1 MELFALFRII
11 NNNLYTASAKCCIA
25 NLHRVSFRD
34 ERNTYSQGGSS
45 SMTKVNPLTHFIGG
59 HHVEGTSERFS
70 NVYNPATGEVIANV
84 PLASKEEVQEA
95 IGKAKEAFP
104 AWRDMSVAKRA
115 EIVLKFRNLLVEHT
129 AKIIRIICTES
140 GKTEEDAQGELTR
153 GIESVD
159 LAMSAP
165 HLMKGEY
172 SVNVGGGINAYS
184 AKYPLGVVA
193 AIAPFNFPIM
203 VPLAQ
208 TSMAVAVGNAVI
220 LKASE
225 RVPMTAL
232 YISDLWKEAGVP
244 DGIWT
249 VVNGDKEAVNEL
261 LAHKDVEAISFVGS
275 TPVARYIYETGAKY
289 GKRVVALGG
298 GKNNMVV
305 MPDANLEQVAN
316 AFISAGY
323 GAASQRCMAISTLI
337 AVGKET
343 GDRLAKIVQEKV
355 QALKV
360 GPYDEKPDYGPVI
373 SQQAKEAILT
383 SIAQGEKEGAEL
395 LVDGR
400 QAAITKESAGFF
412 LAPTLFDHVKP
423 GMEIYEEEIFG
434 PVRNIVRTETLD
446 EAIQLI
452 NEHELGNGVT
462 IFTNDGLAAR
472 KFTTEIDVGMV
483 GVNVPIPIPVGYH
496 NFAGFKGSR
505 FGDGQMFGPDQAR
518 FYTKTKMISERWVEP
533 SEENKLSFA
542 FPSDYK

>member
-1 MELFALFRII
+1 MTNSTSVKEL
-11 NNNLYTASAKCCIA
+11 S
-25 NLHRVSFRD
+25 
-34 ERNTYSQGGSS
+34 
-45 SMTKVNPLTHFIGG
+45 HFIGG
-59 HHVEGTSERFS
+59 QQVAGASGRFS
-70 NVYNPATGEVIANV
+70 DVYNPATGYVIAKV
-84 PLASKEEVQEA
+84 PLASVAEVKAA
-95 IGKAKEAFP
+95 IKKAGEAFP
-104 AWRDMSVAKRA
+104 AWRDLSVAKRA
-115 EIVLKFRNLLVEHT
+115 EVVLKFRNLLAANTEKV
-129 AKIIRIICTES
+129 IDLICTES
-140 GKTEEDAQGELTR
+140 GKTAEDAMGEITR
-153 GIESVD
+153 GLESVD
-159 LAMSAP
+159 LAISAP

-232 YISDLWKEAGVP
+232 YISELWKEAGLP

-261 LAHKDVEAISFVGS
+261 LENPAVEAISFVGS
-275 TPVARYIYETGAKY
+275 TPVARYIYETSAKY

-305 MPDANLEQVAN
+305 MPDADLEQVAN

-323 GAASQRCMAISTLI
+323 GAASQRCMAISTLM
-337 AVGKET
+337 AVGQNT
-343 GDRLAKIVQEKV
+343 ADRLVDILKEKIE
-355 QALKV
+355 ALKV
-360 GPYDEKPDYGPVI
+360 GAYQDGADYGPVI
-373 SQQAKEAILT
+373 SPQAKQSILAAID
-383 SIAQGEKEGAEL
+383 QGEAEGAAL
-395 LVDGR
+395 VVDGR
-400 QAAITKESAGFF
+400 EKEITKSHKGFF

-423 GMEIYEEEIFG
+423 GMELYDQEIFG
-434 PVRNIVRTETLD
+434 PVRNIVRVDTLE
-446 EAIQLI
+446 EAISLI

-462 IFTNDGLAAR
+462 IFTNDGSAAR

-518 FYTKTKMISERWVEP
+518 FYTKSKMVSERWITP
-533 SEENKLSFA
+533 SDTSGLSFA
-542 FPSDYK
+542 FPSDK